1 MSSETTREISVK
13 EAMKELRRVRKLR
26 RRGMLAPYRLAV
38 ALVTAALI
46 AGPELVSTASG
57 DPSRAALRFA
67 AGALLGWTAW
77 GVVDSVLASTQRRV
91 DADERRERRRAR
103 EEAQAAEAS
112 STEL

>member
-1 MSSETTREISVK
+1 MSTETTREITVK

-38 ALVTAALI
+38 ALVTAI
-46 AGPELVSTASG
+46 VVAGPELVSTASG

-67 AGALLGWTAW
+67 AGALLGWTTW

-91 DADERRERRRAR
+91 EADERRERRRVR